1 MPEGGERAV
10 RMIEQVGGEA
20 SFVADVS
27 FTKQGEAM
35 VAKTVASY
43 GRIDCAFN
51 DAGIEGRM
59 TNTVECTE
67 ETWDPSPG
75 CGRRTSPLRFH
86 SLWNARCVERF
97 SLKRLRQ
104 PWYSEARARASH
116 A

>member
-10 RMIEQVGGEA
+10 RMIEEVGGEA

-27 FTKQGEAM
+27 FTKQVKAM

-59 TNTVECTE
+59 TNTVERTE

-75 CGRRTSPLRFH
+75 CGRRTSPLPFH
-86 SLWNARCVERF
+86 SLWNARRVERF
-97 SLKRLRQ
+97 SLTRLRQ
-104 PWYSEARARASH
+104 PWY
-116 A
+116 